1 MQALREAERVVVD
14 ADFRRDGLVF
24 EHVGHYEW
32 QIVLGHYFFLVAE
45 ADDAFGDL
53 QNVRFGQFNAQRLK
67 IFLDIG
73 LA

>member
-1 MQALREAERVVVD
+1 MAS
-14 ADFRRDGLVF
+14 VF

-32 QIVLGHYFFLVAE
+32 QIVPGHYFFLVAE